1 MIAEKLLACATP
13 APPPAPPLDPRN
25 TLFLAFAQGTA
36 GGAPEAIVGQ
46 LSSHH
51 GIALNGAG
59 GAIVQSAGQA
69 IYAPLPA
76 ASFGAGDFLLD
87 IAFDGE
93 NVPSVLAYSS
103 LSLSFSVSADSGNVY
118 VSTSGVAWD
127 YVIPISPPP
136 GQNHVAVGRQ
146 SGAVQAWLNGSR
158 VFRAAD
164 AATGANPIPQILF
177 QQGPQTGA
185 DMTVHSV
192 RICYGVDLYGDNANI
207 AVPTLP
213 MGIV

>member
-1 MIAEKLLACATP
+1 MIAEKLLGCCSSQV
-13 APPPAPPLDPRN
+13 DPQN
-25 TLFLAFAQGTA
+25 TVFLAFAQGTA

-46 LSSHH
+46 LYPGYA
-51 GIALNGAG
+51 GIALDGIG
-59 GAIVQSAGQA
+59 GAVLQSGGFATYIPIA
-69 IYAPLPA
+69 APAL
-76 ASFGAGDFLLD
+76 GAGDFLLD
-87 IAFDGE
+87 IVFDGE
-93 NVPSVLAYSS
+93 NIPAVLTSNSHSVATW
-103 LSLSFSVSADSGNVY
+103 SGNAY
-118 VSTSGVAWD
+118 VSTSGLVWD

-146 SGAVQAWLNGSR
+146 SGVVQVWLNGSR

-164 AATGANPIPQILF
+164 AAAGADPISQIIVE
-177 QQGPQTGA
+177 QMPSTGA

-213 MGIV
+213 LGIV

>member
-13 APPPAPPLDPRN
+13 APLDPRN
-25 TLFLAFAQGTA
+25 TLFLAFAQSPA
-36 GGAPEAIVGQ
+36 GGAPKAVIGQ
-46 LSSHH
+46 LSAGHN
-51 GIALNGAG
+51 GIALNGTG
-59 GAIVQSAGQA
+59 GAIVQNSGYAG
-69 IYAPLPA
+69 YDLPPA

-87 IAFDGE
+87 VVFDGE
-93 NVPSVLAYSS
+93 NVPAIAYNSYSVAVWNGYL
-103 LSLSFSVSADSGNVY
+103 Y
-118 VSTSGVAWD
+118 VSTSGSRWD
-127 YVIPISPPP
+127 HYTHISPPP

-146 SGAVQAWLNGSR
+146 SGVVQAWVNGSR

-164 AATGANPIPQILF
+164 AATGADPMPHIVL
-177 QQGPQTGA
+177 QQSPKTGA

-213 MGIV
+213 LGIV

>member
-13 APPPAPPLDPRN
+13 TPLDPRN

-46 LSSHH
+46 LDPGYA
-51 GIALNGAG
+51 GIALDGVG
-59 GAIVQSAGQA
+59 GAIVQSAG
-69 IYAPLPA
+69 YATYIPRPA
-76 ASFGAGDFLLD
+76 AAIGLGDFLLD
-87 IAFDGE
+87 IVFDGE
-93 NVPSVLAYSS
+93 NIPAVLTNG
-103 LSLSFSVSADSGNVY
+103 SFSVSIGNGRAY
-118 VSTSGVAWD
+118 VSTSGGGWD
-127 YVIPISPPP
+127 YVIPISSSP

-146 SGAVQAWLNGSR
+146 SGVVQAWVNGSR

-164 AATGANPIPQILF
+164 AAAGADPISQIIVE
-177 QQGPQTGA
+177 QWPQTGA

-213 MGIV
+213 LGIV

>member
-13 APPPAPPLDPRN
+13 ACATSEPLDPRN
-25 TLFLAFAQGTA
+25 TLFLAFAQCPA
-36 GGAPEAIVGQ
+36 GGAPKAIIGQ
-46 LSSHH
+46 LDVGYGYS

-59 GAIVQSAGQA
+59 GAIVQSGGFAS
-69 IYAPLPA
+69 YAPLPA

-93 NVPSVLAYSS
+93 NLPSVIADSSYS
-103 LSLSFSVSADSGNVY
+103 LSTANGNAY
-118 VSTSGVAWD
+118 VSTSGIGWE

-146 SGAVQAWLNGSR
+146 AGVVQAWLNGSR

-164 AATGANPIPQILF
+164 ADAGTGSNPIWAINLYDYQ
-177 QQGPQTGA
+177 A

-192 RICYGVDLYGDNANI
+192 RTCYGVDLYGDSATI
-207 AVPTLP
+207 TVPTLP
-213 MGIV
+213 LGIV

>member
-13 APPPAPPLDPRN
+13 ALLDPLN
-25 TLFLAFAQGTA
+25 TLFLAFAQSPA
-36 GGAPEAIVGQ
+36 GGAPEAVIGQ
-46 LSSHH
+46 LHSHA

-59 GAIVQSAGQA
+59 GAIVQSAG
-69 IYAPLPA
+69 YAGYTMLPA

-93 NVPSVLAYSS
+93 NVPVVTSYP
-103 LSLSFSVSADSGNVY
+103 SFSVTAYGGRMY

-146 SGAVQAWLNGSR
+146 SGVVQAWLNGSR

-164 AATGANPIPQILF
+164 AATGAAPISQISVY
-177 QQGPQTGA
+177 QYPETGA

-192 RICYGVDLYGDNANI
+192 RICYGVDLYGDSATI
-207 AVPTLP
+207 TVPTLP
-213 MGIV
+213 LGIV

>member
-1 MIAEKLLACATP
+1 MIAEKLLACASATP
-13 APPPAPPLDPRN
+13 EPV

-46 LSSHH
+46 LSPGYG
-51 GIALNGAG
+51 GIALDGVG
-59 GAIVQSAGQA
+59 GAIVQSAGRA
-69 IYAPLPA
+69 GYIPLPGA
-76 ASFGAGDFLLD
+76 ALGPGDFLLD
-87 IAFDGE
+87 IVFDGE
-93 NVPSVLAYSS
+93 NIPSVTDMYSY
-103 LSLSFSVSADSGNVY
+103 SVSIGNGYAY
-118 VSTSGVAWD
+118 VSTSGIAWD
-127 YVIPISPPP
+127 YFIPISPPP

-146 SGAVQAWLNGSR
+146 AGVVQAWLNGSR

-164 AATGANPIPQILF
+164 AATGAKATSQIIVE
-177 QQGPQTGA
+177 QAPQTGA

-213 MGIV
+213 LGIV

>member
-13 APPPAPPLDPRN
+13 TPLDPRN

-46 LSSHH
+46 LSAGYT
-51 GIALNGAG
+51 GIALDGVG
-59 GAIVQSAGQA
+59 GAIVQSTG
-69 IYAPLPA
+69 YAQYILPHA

-87 IAFDGE
+87 IVFDGE
-93 NVPSVLAYSS
+93 NIPGVYAGG
-103 LSLSFSVSADSGNVY
+103 SFSVSTWQGNAY
-118 VSTSGVAWD
+118 VSTSGVQWD

-146 SGAVQAWLNGSR
+146 SGVVQVWVNGSR

-164 AATGANPIPQILF
+164 AAAGADPISQITLK
-177 QQGPQTGA
+177 QSPQTGA

-213 MGIV
+213 LGIV

>member
-1 MIAEKLLACATP
+1 MMIAEKLLACATP
-13 APPPAPPLDPRN
+13 APIDPRN
-25 TLFLAFAQGTA
+25 TLFLAFAQSPA
-36 GGAPEAIVGQ
+36 GGAPEAVVGQ
-46 LSSHH
+46 LSTHT

-59 GAIVQSAGQA
+59 GAIVQSAGIA
-69 IYAPLPA
+69 GYATLPA
-76 ASFGAGDFLLD
+76 ASLGAGDFLLD

-93 NVPSVLAYSS
+93 NVPSVNAAGSFS
-103 LSLSFSVSADSGNVY
+103 LSATDGNVY

-146 SGAVQAWLNGSR
+146 SGVVQAWLNGSR

-164 AATGANPIPQILF
+164 AAAGANPISYIYV
-177 QQGPQTGA
+177 QQSPQTGA

-192 RICYGVDLYGDNANI
+192 RICYGVDLYGDSATI
-207 AVPTLP
+207 TVPPVPL
-213 MGIV
+213 GIV